1 MWQCSTQ
8 EPAAEESAGRIV
20 FILSKFLPEVEIT
33 QAFERSHIMIRKQDA
48 LDYHSQGRRGKIEV
62 VTTKPCQTQRD
73 LSLAYTPGVAEQC
86 LDIHTNPDDAYLYTA
101 KGNLVAVVSNG
112 TAVLGLGD
120 IGALAGKPV
129 MEGKGVLF
137 KRFADIDVFDIELDT
152 HDPDDIIKAVRMLE
166 PTFGGINLEDIKA
179 PECFYI
185 EEELKKIMN
194 IPVFHD
200 DQHGTAIISGAAL
213 VNALELAGKKIEK
226 VKVVFSG
233 AGAAGIACAKLY
245 EKLGVKHENILLVDT
260 KGVVYKGRK
269 EGMNKYK
276 EYFASETN
284 ARTLAQAMKGAD
296 VFCGVSAKGIV
307 TKDMVKSMADKPIV
321 FAMANPDPEI
331 TYEDATSVRNDLI
344 MATGRSDYPNQVN
357 NVLGFPFIFRGA
369 LDCRA
374 RMINDEMK
382 IAASRALSK
391 LAREDVPDSVIRAYG
406 GKKIEFGQDYI
417 IPKPFDPRVLIWEAT
432 AIAKAAMDTGVA
444 RVPIKDLEAYRDSL
458 EARLGKSR
466 EIMRTFIHKAQAEP
480 KRIVFPEG
488 EEEKILRAAQLIID
502 EKIAK
507 PILLGSRTLI
517 QQRIADLGLDLTG
530 AEIINPGKSPRF
542 DEYITAYYAMRQ
554 RKGLTRFDAEHQ
566 MKTHNVYGMMMV
578 EMDDA
583 DGLVSGLTAHYP
595 DTVRPALQIIG
606 KREGARRIAGLYMMV
621 FKNQTVFI
629 ADATVNIEPTAED
642 LAEIALLSA
651 EKVRQMDIEPR
662 VAMLSFSNFGGTKHP
677 LADKVRMATDIVKK
691 RAPGLMIDGEMQA
704 DTAVVPDI
712 IAEVYP
718 FSALKGAANVLICPD
733 LTSANIGYKL
743 LARLGGAVAI
753 GPILL
758 GIRKPVYL
766 LIPGCDVSDIVNITA
781 MAVFEAQYQSRPG
794 QKSGEVIERFRASLT
809 GAESR

>member
-1 MWQCSTQ
+1 
-8 EPAAEESAGRIV
+8 
-20 FILSKFLPEVEIT
+20 
-33 QAFERSHIMIRKQDA
+33 MIRKQDA

-73 LSLAYTPGVAEQC
+73 LSLAYTPGVAEPC

-137 KRFADIDVFDIELDT
+137 KRFADIDVFDIELDS
-152 HDPDDIIKAVRMLE
+152 HDPDDIIKAVKMLE

-185 EEELKKIMN
+185 EEELKKTMN

-213 VNALELAGKKIEK
+213 VNAVELVGKKIDK

-233 AGAAGIACAKLY
+233 AGASGIACAKMY
-245 EKLGVKHENILLVDT
+245 ERLGVKHENITLVDT

-284 ARTLAQAMKGAD
+284 ARTLAQAMRGAD
-296 VFCGVSAKGIV
+296 VFCGVSAKGVV

-331 TYEDATSVRNDLI
+331 TYEDATSVRDDLI

-406 GKKIEFGQDYI
+406 GRKIEFGKDYI

-432 AIAKAAMDTGVA
+432 AVAKAAMETDVA
-444 RVPIKDLEAYRDSL
+444 RVPIKDFEAYRDSL

-517 QQRIADLGLDLTG
+517 QQRIADLGLDLSG

-578 EMDDA
+578 ETDDA

-595 DTVRPALQIIG
+595 ETVRPALQIIG
-606 KREGARRIAGLYMMV
+606 KRAGARRIAGLYMMV